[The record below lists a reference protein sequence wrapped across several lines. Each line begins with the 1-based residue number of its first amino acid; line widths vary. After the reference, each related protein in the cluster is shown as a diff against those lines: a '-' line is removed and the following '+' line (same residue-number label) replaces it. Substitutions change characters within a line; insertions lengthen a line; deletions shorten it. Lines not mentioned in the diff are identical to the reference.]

1 MTPAAPP
8 AAPGAFWRDWHV
20 VAMLG
25 QGGSGAVLLV
35 ERSAGERAALKR
47 YAAATP
53 PDERLRELR
62 NLCLAATLGV
72 APRPLAFDGDAV
84 LMEYIPLPT
93 STPLRERARRLLA
106 ALTIL
111 HNRGYVHRDVK
122 PENVVGDRLVDLG
135 ALVDTLRDG
144 AVEPVGTPGYAAPEA
159 YQGTITP
166 LLDAYGAGWTIAV
179 WGGAPPPTLTTP
191 PPAPAPPGCDPDLAA
206 LIGALTDPD
215 PARRMGCG
223 AALAALTPPWIA
235 LPSGAQVRRD
245 LVTAQEWRAVLPDAP
260 CRAVGD
266 IAVDLRPDDV
276 RRFLAATRTRL
287 PTVAEWRAIAQG
299 ADIPPAPRALDAA
312 LRTAPVSGAGAVHT
326 CGVVWQ
332 PTQDGWLVGGT
343 PYTDHR
349 RIPDPQRPDP
359 MIALRLAR
367 DP

>member
-1 MTPAAPP
+1 MMMMTF
-8 AAPGAFWRDWHV
+8 GAWRV
-20 VAMLG
+20 VAALG
-25 QGGSGAVLLV
+25 AGGSGEVALV
-35 ERSAGERAALKR
+35 ERSDGARAALKR
-47 YAAATP
+47 YAAAVT
-53 PDERLRELR
+53 PDERLREVR

-93 STPLRERARRLLA
+93 ATPLRERARRLLA
-106 ALTIL
+106 AVNTL

-122 PENVVGDRLVDLG
+122 PENIVGDRLVDLG
-135 ALVDTLRDG
+135 ALVDTFRDR

-179 WGGAPPPTLTTP
+179 WGGATPPTITTTG
-191 PPAPAPPGCDPDLAA
+191 PAPAPPGCAPDLAA
-206 LIGALTDPD
+206 LIAALTDPD

-223 AALAALTPPWIA
+223 AALAALTPPWIP
-235 LPSGAQVRRD
+235 LPGGVQVRRD
-245 LVTAQEWRAVLPDAP
+245 LVTAQEWRATLPDAP
-260 CRAVGD
+260 CRAVGGV
-266 IAVDLRPDDV
+266 AVDLRPDDV

-287 PTVAEWRAIAQG
+287 PTVAEWQALAQG
-299 ADIPPAPRALDAA
+299 ADLAPPQRALDAA
-312 LRTAPVSGAGAVHT
+312 LRAAPISDCGAVHT
-326 CGVVWQ
+326 VGVFWQ
-332 PTQDGWLVGGT
+332 PTRDGWLVGGT
-343 PYTDHR
+343 PYAAAR